1 VPINIFHI
9 QSKTALILLLCATP
23 IFAGAQRQPDL
34 AFKIPPIKIPF
45 NVKDQPITIVASALV
60 SMVENDHD
68 VSVFRLE
75 LDADLSDLQ
84 QNATALLSSQLDK
97 DDHCGER
104 IAIQNAT
111 LEPAPP
117 ASVAVVQLHYERW
130 GCAKIFGK
138 QQAKRLVAGNAVI
151 QVKLTPAVEQDNT
164 QLRLVPEVGS
174 IQADGSLGELLRSG
188 TLGEML
194 RDKIRAAIL
203 SAMQKGTDLS
213 TTLPPAIQGYAKIQ
227 SAEFCD
233 GGAGRLTVTLGGEVR
248 ITREQVQQLSKEVKE
263 RTRNA
268 QPTN

>member
-1 VPINIFHI
+1 MPINTFRR
-9 QSKTALILLLCATP
+9 SAKTALVFLLCAAPT
-23 IFAGAQRQPDL
+23 FAGQQRHQDL
-34 AFKIPPIKIPF
+34 TFRIPPVKIPF
-45 NVKDQPITIVASALV
+45 NVKDQPVTIVASGLV
-60 SMVENDHD
+60 SMVENDRE

-84 QNATALLSSQLDK
+84 RNATALLGSQLDK

-104 IAIQNAT
+104 IEIQNGT
-111 LEPAPP
+111 LEPAAP

-138 QQAKRLVAGNAVI
+138 QQAKKLVAGNAVI
-151 QVKLTPAVEQDNT
+151 QMKLTPAVAQDNT
-164 QLRLVPEVGS
+164 QLRLVPEVGP

-213 TTLPPAIQGYAKIQ
+213 ATLPPAIQGYAKILTAQ
-227 SAEFCD
+227 FRD
-233 GGAGRLTVTLGGEVR
+233 GGAGRLTVVLGGEVR
-248 ITREQVQQLSKEVKE
+248 ITREQVQELSKEVKE
-263 RTRNA
+263 RTGSAN
-268 QPTN
+268 